1 MNFIYLFLHLT
12 NQVYLLSYLLRAEMI
27 YFLVQAQ
34 HLFSRNINNL
44 IEGVMIDFFLKVNLN
59 NICFKRLHFSLL
71 LVLVFCYIFHTFR
84 ELYIQLVL
92 FYSWIASFF
101 NVIFCTLRCL

>member
-44 IEGVMIDFFLKVNLN
+44 IEGVMIDFF
-59 NICFKRLHFSLL
+59 
-71 LVLVFCYIFHTFR
+71 
-84 ELYIQLVL
+84 
-92 FYSWIASFF
+92 
-101 NVIFCTLRCL
+101 